1 MQDTPTD
8 IKFVA
13 IPRPQIITYRPNI
26 LRVAQV
32 KIVVWVL
39 VFLVAW
45 LGWPLWAQGS
55 ADVFDIYFF
64 HSETCPHCAEQMPLM
79 EAIEQYNED
88 VDIHFIEV
96 NQDPDTWQT
105 FRERYTIISGAVPRT
120 IIGDKSFVGYSS
132 SDGPLEYAATYS
144 GYIGYRNQILQ
155 AIADLVGHEVYLA
168 NIIPPSEFRFPWWV
182 FGFPLAYLASYIGLK
197 GWLQSVQWQRYWI
210 GGWAASALLSL
221 FLMIRLTPDAV
232 IAQFAQTLP
241 LPVFVA
247 TVALADGFN
256 PCAFTVLI
264 ILLSLLTYTKRRRD
278 MTLIG
283 GTFILTSGAMYFLFI
298 MVMIGVGSILI
309 EHYGNLLMLILGL
322 GITLAGL
329 INVKDYFWF
338 KSGVSLS
345 LSTGQQRQVSQKAGK
360 IIRTLKTS
368 VDSPSQ
374 VLAALG
380 GTVALAVFVNLI
392 ELGCTA
398 ILPVVYMTTLVSY
411 CDANLGPRSWLCYSS
426 WTALYAAI
434 YIIPLF
440 LILANFI
447 YSFESSRFTESQ
459 GRIMKLVAG
468 LFMLFF
474 GLIMIIKPNL
484 LMFR

>member
-1 MQDTPTD
+1 MQATHPGTQ
-8 IKFVA
+8 F
-13 IPRPQIITYRPNI
+13 IPRSRSLLTTHRPTI
-26 LRVAQV
+26 LRIAQAQ
-32 KIVVWVL
+32 IVVWML
-39 VFLVAW
+39 VFWVTW
-45 LGWPLWAQGS
+45 LGWPLVAQAS
-55 ADVFDIYFF
+55 SDTLDIYFF

-79 EAIEQYNED
+79 ETIEQYNED

-96 NQDPDTWQT
+96 NQDPDTWRI
-105 FRERYTIISGAVPRT
+105 FRLRYGILSGAVPRT
-120 IIGDKSFVGYSS
+120 MIGDKSFVGYSS
-132 SDGPLEYAATYS
+132 SDGPLEYAAICS

-155 AIADLVGHEVYLA
+155 AIADELGHEVYLA
-168 NIIPPSEFRFPWWV
+168 NTIPIPEFQFPWWIL
-182 FGFPLAYLASYIGLK
+182 GLPIAYLASYFAFRK
-197 GWLQSVQWQRYWI
+197 KLQQVQWQRYWI
-210 GGWAASALLSL
+210 GGLAATGLLSL
-221 FLMIRLTPDAV
+221 FLMIRFIPDAV

-241 LPVFVA
+241 FPIFVA

-278 MTLIG
+278 MALIG
-283 GTFILTSGAMYFLFI
+283 GTFIFTSGVMYFLFI
-298 MVMIGVGSILI
+298 MIMIGVGSILI
-309 EHYGNLLMLILGL
+309 EYYGKLLMLILGT

-329 INVKDYFWF
+329 INIKDYFCF
-338 KSGVSLS
+338 KSGISLS
-345 LSTGQQRQVSQKAGK
+345 LSTNQQRQVSQKAGK

-368 VDSPSQ
+368 IDHPSQ
-374 VLAALG
+374 ILAALG
-380 GTVALAVFVNLI
+380 GTIALAIFVNLI

-411 CDANLGPRSWLCYSS
+411 CTTNSDFSSWLCYTP

-434 YIIPLF
+434 YIVPLL
-440 LILANFI
+440 LILVNFI

-459 GRIMKLVAG
+459 GRKLKLIAG

-474 GLIMIIKPNL
+474 GLVMITKPNL